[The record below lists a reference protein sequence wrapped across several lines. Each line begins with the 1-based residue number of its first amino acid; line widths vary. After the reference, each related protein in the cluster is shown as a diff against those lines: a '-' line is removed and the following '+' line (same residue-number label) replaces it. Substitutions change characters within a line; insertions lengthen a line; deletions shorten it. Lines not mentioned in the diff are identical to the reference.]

1 MACGQ
6 PGSRFGADG
15 HDDGVAGNDS
25 GELFTKAEAL
35 AQGITRGQLAGP
47 RWRRLF
53 TNVYC
58 DARTE
63 VDLALRA
70 RAALKLAPEGAVAS
84 RHTAAELL
92 GAVVPSTP
100 ELHLTL
106 PTGRLRVAGIDARR
120 GALTSKARWRGIP
133 VTSAED
139 TFTGL
144 GRDLGLVDLVVLGDS
159 LVKAGKTSPERLRT
173 SAVTFNGRTG
183 ATLRRAAA
191 LVRAGVDSP
200 MESRLRLLLVLA
212 GLPEPVVNHVE
223 YREDGSWERR
233 FDLAYPEHRLA
244 IEYDGRQHA
253 ETQAQWE
260 RDVDRREGLD
270 ADQWRLVVVLA
281 KGIYREP
288 GRTLERV
295 VAAMR
300 DVGMP
305 GRVTSEEWRLHFP
318 GY

>member
-1 MACGQ
+1 MAT
-6 PGSRFGADG
+6 
-15 HDDGVAGNDS
+15 DDS
-25 GELFTKAEAL
+25 SELFTKADAL
-35 AQGITRGQLAGP
+35 ARGITRGQLAGP
-47 RWRRLF
+47 GYRRLF

-58 DARTE
+58 EAGTE
-63 VDLALRA
+63 VDLVLRA
-70 RAALKLAPEGAVAS
+70 RAALTLAPEGAVAA

-92 GAVVPSTP
+92 GGVVPPTS

-120 GALTSKARWRGIP
+120 GALTSKASWRGIP

-139 TFTGL
+139 TFVGL
-144 GRDLGLVDLVVLGDS
+144 RHDLGLVDLVVLGDS
-159 LVKAGKTSPERLRT
+159 LVKAGRTSPGRLRT
-173 SAVTFNGRTG
+173 RVERVNGKG
-183 ATLRRAAA
+183 AALLRRAAA
-191 LVRAGVDSP
+191 LVRRGVDSP

-233 FDLAYPEHRLA
+233 FDLAYPAHRLA

-260 RDVDRREGLD
+260 HDVDRREGLD
-270 ADQWRLVVVLA
+270 ADRWRLVVVLA

-288 GRTLERV
+288 ERTLERV

-300 DVGMP
+300 DVGLP
-305 GRVTSEEWRLHFP
+305 GRVTGDEWRLHFR
-318 GY
+318 GF